1 MKKEK
6 VTVQAKNNQET
17 QNNPGDKKTLWA
29 IAIVGLF
36 ALIAVYWN
44 HFDNTFHFDD
54 SHTITDNVYIRDV
67 KQHYKKY
74 FTDARTIT
82 PLPANQTYRPLLTF
96 SLAIDYWASYQLGKG
111 LGNKII
117 ELEKAGKTNT
127 PEYKK
132 LNDEAAASKYI
143 IRANDPPKPFVFHI
157 SNFFWYLVLGV
168 LLYFFLARLFELAA
182 PGRYTRFFALFG
194 TLWYMF
200 HTVNAETINY
210 IISRSDSYS
219 TLFILL
225 AFVTYQYSAVARKFF
240 LYLIPMVLAILVK
253 ATAVMFAPML
263 IAYILFIEE
272 KIGVLDLLKAEA
284 WKRILSMK
292 VVVASAMS
300 MLIAALGY
308 YLIIKMN
315 PPTFIPSMI
324 PKDKY
329 LITEAYVY
337 LLYFKEFFL
346 PTHLTADT
354 DLSPFE
360 SFTDKRFFIGVI
372 FMLALFVSIVYTS
385 AKQNPRPIAF
395 GLSWFFLALL
405 PTSSFQPLSEVMNDH
420 RMFFPNIGLIIAVVW
435 AVYLFFKKQEN
446 TTFSTSTARIAL
458 SAAAVLFISAY
469 AYGTYQ
475 RNKVWDNDETLWF
488 DVTEKSPEN
497 GRGLMN
503 YALTQYNKSFE
514 YSAKGDKQGAIKYL
528 RRAIDYYTKGL
539 KYNPYYSYLHIN
551 IALAYDALGMTE
563 GTPYKYNNIVD
574 DHFKKGQQYAGGFYG
589 GYYFY
594 ASWLWKQGRKAEA
607 IWNAEQAVNFGPDYE
622 ATYTTLMGFYMAEY
636 EWDKMR
642 SMAQRMLQRFP
653 GNQYGNY
660 YLQASQNRKSKVD
673 ELLDMIKANPT
684 PENYLN
690 LSLEYYNKNRFEDCI
705 SAAESALKVKPDYVE
720 AYNNI
725 CSAYNALGNYDKAM
739 EACNKALKIT
749 PNYALAQGN
758 LNYAVSQKKLDAD
771 LAAKPTAEGFLNKG
785 LGYHRAKQYDKAI
798 EMYSKSLSLTPN
810 YALAYNNLCSAY
822 NDLGQFSKAIPFGEK
837 AVKLEPNKQLFKNNL
852 EVAKKGK

>member
-6 VTVQAKNNQET
+6 VTVQET
-17 QNNPGDKKTLWA
+17 ITLSNPADNRTLWA

-36 ALIAVYWN
+36 ALFAVYWN
-44 HFDNTFHFDD
+44 HFDNAFHFDD

-74 FTDARTIT
+74 FTDATTFT
-82 PLPANQTYRPLLTF
+82 PLPANQTYRPLVTL
-96 SLAIDYWASYQLGKG
+96 SLATDYWVSYQLGKD
-111 LGNKII
+111 LGDKLI

-127 PEYKK
+127 PEYKA
-132 LNDEAAASKYI
+132 LVDEAMASKYI
-143 IRANDPPKPFVFHI
+143 TRANDQPKPFVFHI

-168 LLYFFLARLFELAA
+168 LLYFFLARLFQLVI

-225 AFVTYQYSAVARKFF
+225 AFVTYQYSAVARRFF
-240 LYLIPMVLAILVK
+240 LYLIPMVLAVLVK

-263 IAYILFIEE
+263 IVYILFIEE
-272 KIGVLDLLKAEA
+272 QIGVFDLLKTEA
-284 WKRILSMK
+284 WKKILTIK
-292 VVVASAMS
+292 VIAASAMS
-300 MLIAALGY
+300 MVIAALGY
-308 YLIIKMN
+308 FLIIKMS
-315 PPTFIPSMI
+315 PATFMPSMI

-329 LITEAYVY
+329 LITEVYVY
-337 LLYFKEFFL
+337 WLYFKEFFL

-354 DLSPFE
+354 DLTAFE
-360 SFTDKRFFIGVI
+360 SIADQRFFIGI
-372 FMLALFVSIVYTS
+372 AFMLALFVSIVITS
-385 AKQNPRPIAF
+385 NKRQLRPIAF

-435 AVYLFFKKQEN
+435 GVYLLFRSKEF
-446 TTFSTSTARIAL
+446 TTFSTRTAKVAL
-458 SAAAVLFISAY
+458 SCAAVLFISAY
-469 AYGTYQ
+469 AFGTYQ
-475 RNKVWDNDETLWF
+475 RNQVWDNDEDLWF
-488 DVTEKSPEN
+488 DVTEKSPKN

-514 YSAKGDKQGAIKYL
+514 YTAKGDKQGAVKYL
-528 RRAIDYYTKGL
+528 NRAIEYYTKGL

-551 IALAYDALGMTE
+551 IALAYDALGMAE
-563 GTPYKYNNIVD
+563 NAPNKYVKITD

-589 GYYFY
+589 AYYFY
-594 ASWLWKQGRKAEA
+594 SNWLWKQGRKAEA
-607 IWNAEQAVNFGPDYE
+607 IWNAEQAVNLGPDYE
-622 ATYTTLMGFYMAEY
+622 ATYTTLMGYYMAEY
-636 EWDKMR
+636 EWDKMKIT
-642 SMAQRMLQRFP
+642 AQRMLQRFP

-690 LSLEYYNKNRFEDCI
+690 LSLEYYNKSRFEDCI
-705 SAAESALKVKPDYVE
+705 LAAENALKVKPDYAE

-739 EACNKALKIT
+739 AACNMALKIAPGYT
-749 PNYALAQGN
+749 LAQGN
-758 LNYAVSQKKLDAD
+758 LNYSLSQKKNDAD
-771 LAAKPTAEGFLNKG
+771 LAAKPTAEGYLTKG
-785 LGYHRAKQYDKAI
+785 LNYHTQKQYTKAI
-798 EMYSKSLSLTPN
+798 DMYNKSLEVNPN

-837 AVKLEPNKQLFKNNL
+837 AVKLEPTNQLFKNNL
-852 EVAKKGK
+852 EVAKKGR